1 MDQINPKEL
10 EAFIRMKEV
19 EAANAAISNSDG
31 VVIVKNEGNVP
42 GSYITADQQLQDVY
56 AQQVAMNNVPG
67 LYGRQSDPGY
77 YGPTP
82 LADMNTVPQG
92 ITSPNTTVVEPRNI
106 TADANGNI
114 IVY

>member
-1 MDQINPKEL
+1 MNQINPKEL

-42 GSYITADQQLQDVY
+42 GSYISADQQLQDVY
-56 AQQVAMNNVPG
+56 SQQVAMNNVPG
-67 LYGRQSDPGY
+67 LYGQQGNPGY
-77 YGPTP
+77 FGPNQV
-82 LADMNTVPQG
+82 ADMNYIPVPIQN
-92 ITSPNTTVVEPRNI
+92 PNYTVEPQRNV
-106 TADANGNI
+106 TADINGNI